1 MSGFTN
7 QLQSGIFLWYFR
19 NSLMPIIKSA
29 IKRAK
34 QAIVRRSRNLQVKRA
49 VKQDIAAL
57 HTAIVENDPK
67 LIEKSLSEAYSEI
80 DRAIKKHT
88 IHKNTGARRKSQL
101 AHAVAAA
108 KANEGAPVEAKT
120 TKGAGKKATTTK
132 SAAKKAPV
140 AKAAAKKPVAKKAAP
155 KAAVKKV
162 ADKPVKEAK

>member
-1 MSGFTN
+1 
-7 QLQSGIFLWYFR
+7 
-19 NSLMPIIKSA
+19 MPIIKSA

-57 HTAIVENDPK
+57 HTALVENDPK

-108 KANEGAPVEAKT
+108 KANEGAPIEAKT
-120 TKGAGKKATTTK
+120 TKGAGKKAVTAKTA
-132 SAAKKAPV
+132 SKKAPV
-140 AKAAAKKPVAKKAAP
+140 AKAAVAKKPAAKKAAP

-162 ADKPVKEAK
+162 AQKPAKEAK